1 MKAKLYLDKIIKNTN
16 RGKYMTITKRVT
28 FIAKEGHEE
37 KMKELLS
44 AMVVPSKAEKGVIFY
59 EIFQYKDKPRKF
71 MAYESWENE
80 AALDGH
86 KASAHY
92 AVYKSN
98 YEPHCEKKYSDE
110 LEVLG

>member
-1 MKAKLYLDKIIKNTN
+1 
-16 RGKYMTITKRVT
+16 MTITKSVT
-28 FIAKEGHEE
+28 FIAKEGSEA

-44 AMVVPSKAEKGVIFY
+44 AMVVPSKAEVGVLFY
-59 EIFQYKDKPRKF
+59 EIFQYENNPRKF
-71 MAYESWENE
+71 MAVETWENE

-92 AVYKSN
+92 KVYKSS
-98 YEPHCEKKYSDE
+98 YEPYCQNKYTDE

>member
-1 MKAKLYLDKIIKNTN
+1 
-16 RGKYMTITKRVT
+16 MTITKRVT
-28 FIAKEGHEE
+28 FIAKEGCEE

-44 AMVVPSKAEKGVIFY
+44 AMVVPSKAEVGVLFY
-59 EIFQYKDKPRKF
+59 EIFQYENNPRKF
-71 MAYESWENE
+71 MAVETWENE

-92 AVYKSN
+92 KVYKSS
-98 YEPHCEKKYSDE
+98 YEPYCESKYSDE

>member
-1 MKAKLYLDKIIKNTN
+1 
-16 RGKYMTITKRVT
+16 MTITKRVT
-28 FIAKEGHEE
+28 FIAKEGCEA

-44 AMVVPSKAEKGVIFY
+44 AMVKPSKAEKGCIFY
-59 EIFQYKDKPRKF
+59 EIFQYENNRRKF
-71 MAYESWENE
+71 MAVETWEDE

-92 AVYKSN
+92 AVYKSS
-98 YEPHCEKKYSDE
+98 YEPYCEKKYTDE

>member
-1 MKAKLYLDKIIKNTN
+1 MNKFRNGEI
-16 RGKYMTITKRVT
+16 MTITKRVT
-28 FIAKEGHEE
+28 FIAKEGSEE

-44 AMVVPSKAEKGVIFY
+44 AMVVPSKVELGCLFY
-59 EIFQYKDKPRKF
+59 EIFQYENNRRKF
-71 MAYESWENE
+71 MAVETWENE

-92 AVYKSN
+92 AVYKSS
-98 YEPHCEKKYSDE
+98 YEPYCEDKYSDE

>member
-1 MKAKLYLDKIIKNTN
+1 
-16 RGKYMTITKRVT
+16 MTITKRVT
-28 FIAKEGHEE
+28 FIAKDGCEA

-44 AMVVPSKAEKGVIFY
+44 AMVLPSKAEVGCVFY
-59 EIFQYKDKPRKF
+59 EIFQYENNPKKF
-71 MAYESWENE
+71 MAVETWENE

-92 AVYKSN
+92 AVYKSS
-98 YEPHCEKKYSDE
+98 YEPYCEDKYTDE